1 MELALGNYLTL
12 KTQAGIVRLR
22 RQNFF
27 IGESVTYQ
35 NSTYEFMPFGFSGI
49 TVNRNG
55 DNTEASLVL
64 PNNEI
69 SRNWAYEALQ
79 ERWIG
84 TIQVML
90 LNPTTQE
97 VTTLLHQ
104 YTGQIDNGEW
114 NEGSV
119 QLRLNTVLDAVGEDV
134 PRRRLNQ
141 QLVGAIPISSNV
153 RLQ

>member
-1 MELALGNYLTL
+1 
-12 KTQAGIVRLR
+12 
-22 RQNFF
+22 
-27 IGESVTYQ
+27 
-35 NSTYEFMPFGFSGI
+35 MPFGFSGI